1 MADKWDSLIKDTNV
15 KRYLQYLKIERGYS
29 INTYDSYASN
39 IYSLLKFTNKDSI
52 DIKKND
58 IEAFLEYLSKNN
70 LSERS
75 ISHLM
80 SVLRELFKYYIKH
93 NIIEVSPMQNIRT
106 IKQKSYLPNTLTEE
120 EVTRLLDIE
129 LKTPFDYRNK
139 AMLELLYATGLR
151 VSELITL
158 KIHNINFDE
167 AMLKCTGKGSKDRYI
182 PLGEYALKYLK
193 IYIDEYRNRTLIK
206 GENYYIFIN
215 NHGNPMSRSGFFKII
230 QNIAEKKGITTHITP
245 HTLRHTFATHL
256 VNNGADLRT
265 VQMLLGHEDIATT
278 GIYTHLANDKERK
291 DYDNYHPRSK
301 KGKENYGN
309 I

>member
-1 MADKWDSLIKDTNV
+1 MADKWEEKIRDNNAK
-15 KRYLQYLKIERGYS
+15 KYLQYLKIERGYS
-29 INTYDSYASN
+29 VNTYNSYAN
-39 IYSLLKFTNKDSI
+39 GIYSLLKFTKKDTI
-52 DIKKND
+52 DIDRDD
-58 IEAFLEYLSKNN
+58 IEAYLEHLSKKNI
-70 LSERS
+70 SERS
-75 ISHLM
+75 ISHSM
-80 SVLRELFKYYIKH
+80 SVLRELYKYYIKH
-93 NIIEVSPMQNIRT
+93 DIIASSPMQNIKT
-106 IKQKSYLPNTLTEE
+106 IKARSYLPSTLTEE
-120 EVTRLLDIE
+120 EVIKLLDINLE
-129 LKTPFDYRNK
+129 TPFDYRNK

-151 VSELITL
+151 VSELINL
-158 KIHNINFDE
+158 KIHDVNEEE

-182 PLGEYALKYLK
+182 PLGEYCIKYLK
-193 IYIDEYRNRTLIK
+193 MYIEEYRPRTLIR

-230 QNIAEKKGITTHITP
+230 QSIAEKKGITTHITP

-278 GIYTHLANDKERK
+278 GIYTHLALDKERK

-301 KGKENYGN
+301 KG